1 MTVVIKL
8 NDFEVLQCTDALHV
22 RVVALRAL
30 YQELQNGILS
40 LTDMQ
45 EQIDMTKKQV
55 LDLHKKMY
63 NYWQGKNG
71 KWYSYLPKEGV
82 DKPKGKQIESIS
94 QEKLD
99 NRIVEHYV
107 NAEKKK
113 RIKKTVVLHFW
124 KYTICGAR

>member
-99 NRIVEHYV
+99 NRIVEYYV
-107 NAEKKK
+107 N
-113 RIKKTVVLHFW
+113 
-124 KYTICGAR
+124 